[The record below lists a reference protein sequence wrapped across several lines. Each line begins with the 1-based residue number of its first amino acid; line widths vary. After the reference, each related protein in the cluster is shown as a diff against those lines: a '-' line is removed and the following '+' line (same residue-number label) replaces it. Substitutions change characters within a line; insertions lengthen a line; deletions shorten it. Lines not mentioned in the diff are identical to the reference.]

1 MYAAPLYCHLTDAYL
16 SSALDFIGVELLTVN
31 GDLDELGN
39 SRKVVVLSGVFL
51 DLSWICV
58 IPGSGR
64 DWPEGPWAS
73 TSWSDLWKNCT
84 SSFFFCWDRLGNGLI
99 LASCCVPNQGGTF
112 DCVSL
117 FTWDGRK
124 DGKRTL
130 LRCYVGFWMRRWDVP
145 CDLLSYFSMWPAVH
159 FCCLVRDWSLSCR
172 DIRRIIT
179 R

>member
-16 SSALDFIGVELLTVN
+16 SSALDFIGVELLAVN

-73 TSWSDLWKNCT
+73 TSWSDLGRIVQVHF
-84 SSFFFCWDRLGNGLI
+84 SFAGIVWVMVLFLLPVVFQTKVARLTALVYFPGM
-99 LASCCVPNQGGTF
+99 VPQ
-112 DCVSL
+112 
-117 FTWDGRK
+117 GRK
-124 DGKRTL
+124 KDAASL
-130 LRCYVGFWMRRWDVP
+130 LRWFLNEEMGCT
-145 CDLLSYFSMWPAVH
+145 MWPAE
-159 FCCLVRDWSLSCR
+159 LL
-172 DIRRIIT
+172 
-179 R
+179 